1 MTNDEQLRNSAQA
14 SLISPRLVSRVWGGE
29 RLAALGRSADVTP
42 PIGEAWFGEIG
53 SKNQPLVKLLDVA
66 DRLSVQVHPT
76 DALAAELHGAGSIG
90 KREAWVILD
99 AAPGA
104 HLLLGRDPAV
114 SADQLQ
120 SALESGSDVA
130 PLLAK
135 IPVAAG
141 DVLDV
146 PPGTLHALM
155 PGLLVWEVQQPSDR
169 TYRVSDWGRSSS
181 ERPLHQAEALRAV
194 NVAATAQQLTSLDW
208 EVAGMRTMITNDA
221 FAVTVVVGP
230 WSEPMQL
237 PHGAIVTLINRAS
250 ASGAVNNAAGR
261 VAGLALQPLQS
272 ALLTDGSASLKI
284 PSGVALLFASHP

>member
-1 MTNDEQLRNSAQA
+1 MSANII
-14 SLISPRLVSRVWGGE
+14 LPRLVSRVWGGE
-29 RLAALGRSADVTP
+29 RLAALGPAGAATP

-53 SKNQPLVKLLDVA
+53 SQNQPLVKLLDVA

-76 DALAAELHGAGSIG
+76 DVLAAELHGTGSIG

-114 SADQLQ
+114 SVDQLQ
-120 SALESGSDVA
+120 RALDSGGDVA

-135 IPVAAG
+135 ILVSAG

-194 NVAATAQQLTSLDW
+194 NVAATAQRVARLDW
-208 EVAGMRTMITNDA
+208 EIPGTRTMITNDA

-230 WSEPMQL
+230 WSEPLQL
-237 PHGAIVTLINRAS
+237 PHGAVATLIS
-250 ASGAVNNAAGR
+250 SPLMSGAVSGATGR
-261 VAGLALQPLQS
+261 VAGLTLQPLQS
-272 ALLTDGSASLKI
+272 AHVAEGSAAIEI
-284 PSGVALLFASHP
+284 PRGVALLFASHP

>member
-1 MTNDEQLRNSAQA
+1 MDIPNA
-14 SLISPRLVSRVWGGE
+14 SIRLLAPRLVGRVWGGG
-29 RLAALGRSADVTP
+29 RLAALGPAGAATP

-53 SKNQPLVKLLDVA
+53 SQNQPLVKLLDVA
-66 DRLSVQVHPT
+66 DRLSIQVHPT
-76 DALAAELHGAGSIG
+76 NALAAELHGAGSIG

-120 SALESGSDVA
+120 HALESGSDVA

-135 IPVAAG
+135 IQVTAG

-194 NVAATAQQLTSLDW
+194 NVAATAQGVARLDW
-208 EVAGMRTMITNDA
+208 EVPGTRTMITNDA

-230 WSEPMQL
+230 WSEPLQL
-237 PHGAIVTLINRAS
+237 PHGAIVTLIS
-250 ASGAVNNAAGR
+250 SPLMSGAVSGATGR
-261 VAGLALQPLQS
+261 VAGLTLQMLQS
-272 ALLTDGSASLKI
+272 AHVAEGSAAIEI
-284 PSGVALLFASHP
+284 PRGVALLFASHP

>member
-1 MTNDEQLRNSAQA
+1 MTNDDQVPHSATA
-14 SLISPRLVSRVWGGE
+14 SLVTPRLVSRVWGGE
-29 RLAALGRSADVTP
+29 RLVSLGSSAAVTP

-53 SKNQPLVKLLDVA
+53 SQKQPLVKLLDVA
-66 DRLSVQVHPT
+66 DCLSVQVHPT
-76 DALAAELHGAGSIG
+76 DELAAELHGAGSIG

-114 SADQLQ
+114 SAEQLQ
-120 SALESGSDVA
+120 RALESGSDVA

-135 IPVAAG
+135 ISVAAG

-194 NVAATAQQLTSLDW
+194 NVAATAQQVARLDW
-208 EVAGMRTMITNDA
+208 EAPGTRTLIGNDA
-221 FAVTVVVGP
+221 FTVTVVVGP
-230 WSEPMQL
+230 WSEQVQIPR
-237 PHGAIVTLINRAS
+237 GAIATLIS
-250 ASGAVNNAAGR
+250 SVPVVGVTSR

-272 ALLTDGSASLKI
+272 ALVAEGPAAIAI
-284 PSGVALLFASHP
+284 PLGVAILFASRP

>member
-1 MTNDEQLRNSAQA
+1 MSANI
-14 SLISPRLVSRVWGGE
+14 ISPRLVSRVWGGE
-29 RLAALGRSADVTP
+29 RLAALGGSAAATP

-53 SKNQPLVKLLDVA
+53 SQNQPLVKLLDVA

-76 DALAAELHGAGSIG
+76 DALAAELHGKGSIG

-104 HLLLGRDPAV
+104 HLLLGRDPGV
-114 SADQLQ
+114 SAEQLQ
-120 SALESGSDVA
+120 RALESGSDVA

-135 IPVAAG
+135 ISVTAG

-194 NVAATAQQLTSLDW
+194 NTAAIAQRLASLNW
-208 EVAGMRTMITNDA
+208 EAPGTRTLITNDA
-221 FAVTVVVGP
+221 FNVTVVVGP
-230 WSEPMQL
+230 WGEPMQL
-237 PHGAIVTLINRAS
+237 PRGAIATLISRAATS
-250 ASGAVNNAAGR
+250 DVIGR
-261 VAGLALQPLQS
+261 VAGLTLQPLQS
-272 ALLTDGSASLKI
+272 ALVRGGVAAIEI
-284 PSGVALLFASHP
+284 PSGAALLVASRP

>member
-1 MTNDEQLRNSAQA
+1 MSANI
-14 SLISPRLVSRVWGGE
+14 ISPRLVSRVWGGE
-29 RLAALGRSADVTP
+29 RLAALGSVDSTTS

-53 SKNQPLVKLLDVA
+53 SQNQPLVKLLDVA

-120 SALESGSDVA
+120 HALESGSDVA

-135 IPVAAG
+135 ISVTAG

-194 NVAATAQQLTSLDW
+194 NVAATAQRVVRLDW
-208 EVAGMRTMITNDA
+208 ENSGTRTIITNDA
-221 FAVTVVVGP
+221 FAVTVAVGP

-237 PHGAIVTLINRAS
+237 PHGAIVTLISKATV
-250 ASGAVNNAAGR
+250 SGATGR
-261 VAGLALQPLQS
+261 VAGLTLEPLQS
-272 ALLTDGSASLKI
+272 AHVAEGSAAIEI
-284 PSGVALLFASHP
+284 PRGVALLFASHP

>member
-1 MTNDEQLRNSAQA
+1 MSANI
-14 SLISPRLVSRVWGGE
+14 ISPRLVSRVWGGE
-29 RLAALGRSADVTP
+29 RLTALGSSVAATP

-53 SKNQPLVKLLDVA
+53 SQNQPLVKLLDVA

-120 SALESGSDVA
+120 RALESGGDVA

-135 IPVAAG
+135 IQVTAG

-194 NVAATAQQLTSLDW
+194 NAAATAQQVARLDW
-208 EVAGMRTMITNDA
+208 KIAGTRTMITNDA
-221 FAVTVVVGP
+221 FTVTVVMGP
-230 WSEPMQL
+230 WSEPIQL
-237 PHGAIVTLINRAS
+237 PHGAIVTLIS
-250 ASGAVNNAAGR
+250 SSSMSGAVSGATGR
-261 VAGLALQPLQS
+261 VAGLTLQPLQS
-272 ALLTDGSASLKI
+272 AHVAEGSAAIAI
-284 PSGVALLFASHP
+284 PHGVALLFASHP

>member
-1 MTNDEQLRNSAQA
+1 MSAN
-14 SLISPRLVSRVWGGE
+14 IMSPRLVSRVWGGE
-29 RLAALGRSADVTP
+29 RLAALGSVDSTTL

-53 SKNQPLVKLLDVA
+53 SQNHPLVKLLDVA

-76 DALAAELHGAGSIG
+76 NELAAELHGAGSIG

-120 SALESGSDVA
+120 GALESGSDVA

-135 IPVAAG
+135 ISVTAG

-194 NVAATAQQLTSLDW
+194 NTAATAQRVERLDW
-208 EVAGMRTMITNDA
+208 EIPGARTMITNDA

-230 WSEPMQL
+230 WSEPLQL
-237 PHGAIVTLINRAS
+237 PHGAIVTLIS
-250 ASGAVNNAAGR
+250 GPSMDGAVSGTAGR

-272 ALLTDGSASLKI
+272 AHVAEGSAVIEI

>member
-1 MTNDEQLRNSAQA
+1 MSANI
-14 SLISPRLVSRVWGGE
+14 ISPRLVSRVWGGE
-29 RLAALGRSADVTP
+29 RLAALGSVDSTTP
-42 PIGEAWFGEIG
+42 LIGEAWFGEIG
-53 SKNQPLVKLLDVA
+53 SQNQPLVKLLDVA

-120 SALESGSDVA
+120 GALESGSDVA

-135 IPVAAG
+135 ISVTAG

-169 TYRVSDWGRSSS
+169 TYRVSDWGRISS

-194 NVAATAQQLTSLDW
+194 NVAATAQRLTSLDW
-208 EVAGMRTMITNDA
+208 EISGTRTLITNDA
-221 FAVTVVVGP
+221 FVVTVVVGP

-237 PHGAIVTLINRAS
+237 PHGAIVTLIS
-250 ASGAVNNAAGR
+250 SPSISGAVSGATGR
-261 VAGLALQPLQS
+261 VAGLTLQPLQS
-272 ALLTDGSASLKI
+272 ALMTAGLAAIEIPHGS
-284 PSGVALLFASHP
+284 ALLFASRS

>member
-1 MTNDEQLRNSAQA
+1 
-14 SLISPRLVSRVWGGE
+14 
-29 RLAALGRSADVTP
+29 
-42 PIGEAWFGEIG
+42 
-53 SKNQPLVKLLDVA
+53 VKLLDVA

-114 SADQLQ
+114 SAELLQ
-120 SALESGSDVA
+120 HALESGSDVA

-135 IPVAAG
+135 ISVTAG

-181 ERPLHQAEALRAV
+181 ERPLHHAEALRAV
-194 NVAATAQQLTSLDW
+194 NAAATAQRVARLDW
-208 EVAGMRTMITNDA
+208 EAPGTRTLIGNDA
-221 FAVTVVVGP
+221 FTVTVVVGP

-237 PHGAIVTLINRAS
+237 PHGAIATLIS
-250 ASGAVNNAAGR
+250 SPSMSGVGSGAAAH
-261 VAGLALQPLQS
+261 VAGIALEPLQS
-272 ALLTDGSASLKI
+272 ALMTAGSAAIEI
-284 PSGVALLFASHP
+284 PHGSALLFASRP

>member
-1 MTNDEQLRNSAQA
+1 MSANI
-14 SLISPRLVSRVWGGE
+14 ISPRLVSRVWGGE
-29 RLAALGRSADVTP
+29 RLTALGPAGAVTP

-53 SKNQPLVKLLDVA
+53 SQNQPLVKLLDVA

-120 SALESGSDVA
+120 RALESGGDVA

-194 NVAATAQQLTSLDW
+194 NVAATAQRVERLDW
-208 EVAGMRTMITNDA
+208 EIPGTRTMITNDA
-221 FAVTVVVGP
+221 FTVTVVVGP
-230 WSEPMQL
+230 WNQPMQL
-237 PHGAIVTLINRAS
+237 PHGAVATLIS
-250 ASGAVNNAAGR
+250 SPLMSGAVSGATGR
-261 VAGLALQPLQS
+261 VAGLTLQPLQS
-272 ALLTDGSASLKI
+272 ALMTAGLAAIEIPHGSALL
-284 PSGVALLFASHP
+284 VASRP

>member
-1 MTNDEQLRNSAQA
+1 MDIPNA
-14 SLISPRLVSRVWGGE
+14 SIRLLAPRLVGRVWGGG
-29 RLAALGRSADVTP
+29 RLAALGPAGAATP
-42 PIGEAWFGEIG
+42 PIGEAWFGEIE
-53 SKNQPLVKLLDVA
+53 SQNQPLVKLLDVA

-120 SALESGSDVA
+120 HALESGSDVA

-135 IPVAAG
+135 IPVTAG
-141 DVLDV
+141 DVFDV

-194 NVAATAQQLTSLDW
+194 NVAATAQRAARLDW
-208 EVAGMRTMITNDA
+208 ETPGTRTIITNDA
-221 FAVTVVVGP
+221 FTVTVAVGP

-237 PHGAIVTLINRAS
+237 PHGAITTLISKATV
-250 ASGAVNNAAGR
+250 SGATGR
-261 VAGLALQPLQS
+261 VAGLTLEPLQS
-272 ALLTDGSASLKI
+272 AHVAEGLAAIEI
-284 PSGVALLFASHP
+284 PRGVALLFASHP

>member
-1 MTNDEQLRNSAQA
+1 MSANI
-14 SLISPRLVSRVWGGE
+14 ISPRLVSRVWGGE
-29 RLAALGRSADVTP
+29 RLAALGPAGAATL

-53 SKNQPLVKLLDVA
+53 SQNQPLVKLLDVA

-90 KREAWVILD
+90 KREAWVILE

-120 SALESGSDVA
+120 RALESGSDVA

-135 IPVAAG
+135 ISVTAG

-169 TYRVSDWGRSSS
+169 TYRVSDWGRRSS

-194 NVAATAQQLTSLDW
+194 NVAATAQRVARLDW
-208 EVAGMRTMITNDA
+208 EIPGTRTLITNDA

-237 PHGAIVTLINRAS
+237 PHGAIATLIS
-250 ASGAVNNAAGR
+250 SSSMSGAVSGATGR
-261 VAGLALQPLQS
+261 VAGLTLQPLQS
-272 ALLTDGSASLKI
+272 ANVAEGSAVIEI
-284 PSGVALLFASHP
+284 PRGVALLFASHP

>member
-1 MTNDEQLRNSAQA
+1 MSANI
-14 SLISPRLVSRVWGGE
+14 ISPRLVSRVWGGE
-29 RLAALGRSADVTP
+29 RLTVLGSSAVATP

-53 SKNQPLVKLLDVA
+53 SQNQPLVKLLDVA

-76 DALAAELHGAGSIG
+76 DALAAELHGTGSIG

-114 SADQLQ
+114 SAEQLQ
-120 SALESGSDVA
+120 HALESGSDVA

-135 IPVAAG
+135 IPITAG

-194 NVAATAQQLTSLDW
+194 NTAATAQRLTSLDW
-208 EVAGMRTMITNDA
+208 EAPGTRTLITNDA
-221 FAVTVVVGP
+221 FNVTAVVGP
-230 WSEPMQL
+230 WGEPMQL
-237 PHGAIVTLINRAS
+237 PHGAIATLVSRPS
-250 ASGAVNNAAGR
+250 VSGAAGR
-261 VAGLALQPLQS
+261 VADLALQPLQS
-272 ALLTDGSASLKI
+272 ALITAGSAAIEI
-284 PSGVALLFASHP
+284 PRGLALLFASRP